1 LARNQGF
8 PNLAFS
14 EEPERHGPGVSEKA
28 SMTAIIRH
36 PAVAG
41 RFYPGDPRDL
51 GAAIDSYC
59 PAGQTLLPAI
69 GCVVPHA
76 GYMYSG
82 QVAGAVYSGL
92 EVPQRCIVLCPN
104 HTGKGP
110 PLSIMSRGTWETPL
124 GAASIDQGLGDALR
138 DKFPLLMEDT
148 EAHRNEHAIE
158 VQIPFL
164 QMRRPDF
171 TFVPLV
177 LGTGN
182 FEVLEG
188 LGNAIGELL
197 AAQPEPVLIIASS
210 DMNHYE
216 NDSIT
221 RGKDHKAIGKILALD
236 APGLFDVVTREKISM
251 CGFGPAVTMLTAA
264 QHLGATEV
272 ELVRYATSGDV
283 SGDREMV
290 VGYAGIVVRRA
301 QPR

>member
-1 LARNQGF
+1 
-8 PNLAFS
+8 
-14 EEPERHGPGVSEKA
+14 
-28 SMTAIIRH
+28 MTAIIRH

-51 GAAIDSYC
+51 RAAITAYC
-59 PAGQTLLPAI
+59 SVDKTPLPAI

-76 GYMYSG
+76 GYIYSG
-82 QVAGAVYSGL
+82 PVAGAVFSEL
-92 EVPQRCIVLCPN
+92 EVPRRCIVLGPN

-110 PLSIMSRGTWETPL
+110 PLSIMSRGRWETPL
-124 GAASIDQGLGDALR
+124 GTASIDQGLSDGLR
-138 DKFPLLMEDT
+138 EKFPLLTEDT
-148 EAHRNEHAIE
+148 EAHRTEHAIE
-158 VQIPFL
+158 VQMPFL
-164 QMRRPDF
+164 QIRRPDF

-182 FEVLEG
+182 FEILEG
-188 LGNAIGELL
+188 LGKAIGEVL

-216 NDSIT
+216 KDSVT
-221 RGKDHKAIGKILALD
+221 RVKDHQAIDQILALD
-236 APGLFDVVTREKISM
+236 AQGLFDVVMREKISM
-251 CGFGPAVTMLTAA
+251 CGFGPAVAMLTAA
-264 QHLGATEV
+264 RHLGATKA

-290 VGYAGIVVRRA
+290 VGYAGIAVRRA